1 MPRSEVVTEA
11 IRRTL
16 DVADT
21 NARRLGMS
29 RRAFLR
35 SSCGMAATLTALAA
49 CSSEEAA
56 TTTSRA
62 PAPTGPGSTASRD
75 TQPAGTRPSDTA
87 PGTGGTFSLPPESTI
102 EEAAATTVLAGSELV
117 VDVQTHLLEYEPG
130 TGEGWGLGFP
140 QASCGDDP
148 AACMGID
155 AWLDLVLG
163 GSDTA
168 VAVLSAIP
176 VVADPDPLSTE
187 VMERAR
193 RQVEQ
198 LGCVGHVLIQGHATP
213 TIGELP
219 AALDAMAATAA
230 EYEIAAWKAYTHEG
244 PSWRLDDDIGN
255 AFCDQVRALGQRI
268 ICVHKG
274 LGPAAASPVDV
285 GPAAVNHPDLTFCIY
300 HSGFEAAVT
309 EGEYPGDEA
318 GAAAGGVDR
327 LIASLHGAGIGAGG
341 NVYAELGSTWWNLIQ
356 RPDEAAHVLGK
367 LLVALGPDN
376 ILWGTDSIWY
386 GSPQGQIEAFRAFE
400 ITPGVPGAFRLPG
413 ADRRRQGPHPRP
425 QRRPRLR
432 HRPGDDDVRAVG
444 RRPFRPAAPRHPI
457 ASRPAR
463 PRPPAREP
471 RSPPTIPGSRSA
483 RSSSVRLRRRRSA
496 THSDHPTAEV
506 ARVVQCPPTPCW
518 ERRRWGGGS
527 DRARSTNASGA
538 QRRRLR
544 CGVVWSRAAVGMSRT
559 WAATRRRGM

>member
-1 MPRSEVVTEA
+1 MTRRPPDDPGLPLAFHPLSNGEYAPLPRSEAVAEA

-16 DVADT
+16 AVADT

-49 CSSEEAA
+49 CTSEQAA
-56 TTTSRA
+56 STTSRA
-62 PAPTGPGSTASRD
+62 APPTGTGPPGARD
-75 TQPAGTRPSDTA
+75 TAPVGSSDTV

-102 EEAAATTVLAGSELV
+102 EEAAATTVLAGSELI
-117 VDVQTHLLEYEPG
+117 VDVQTHLLEYESG
-130 TGEGWGLGFP
+130 TGDGWGLGFP

-148 AACMGID
+148 ALCMGID

-187 VMERAR
+187 VMGRAR

-255 AFCDQVRALGQRI
+255 AFCDQVRALGQRV

-274 LGPAAASPVDV
+274 LGPPAASPVDV
-285 GPAAVNHPDLTFCIY
+285 GPAAANHPDLTFCIY

-309 EGEYPGDEA
+309 EAEYPGDAA
-318 GAAAGGVDR
+318 GADAGGVDR
-327 LIASLHGAGIGAGG
+327 LIASVRAAGIGPGG

-367 LLVALGPDN
+367 LLVTFGPDN

-386 GSPQGQIEAFRAFE
+386 GSPQSQIEAFRAFE
-400 ITPGVPGAFRLPG
+400 ITPEYQERFGYPALT
-413 ADRRRQGPHPRP
+413 AD
-425 QRRPRLR
+425 
-432 HRPGDDDVRAVG
+432 VK
-444 RRPFRPAAPRHPI
+444 
-457 ASRPAR
+457 AR
-463 PRPPAREP
+463 ILGLNA
-471 RSPPTIPGSRSA
+471 
-483 RSSSVRLRRRRSA
+483 
-496 THSDHPTAEV
+496 
-506 ARVVQCPPTPCW
+506 ARVYGIDPATTACALSA
-518 ERRRWGGGS
+518 S
-527 DRARSTNASGA
+527 DRSGLRATAPDRVPTGPTTAAGAR
-538 QRRRLR
+538 
-544 CGVVWSRAAVGMSRT
+544 
-559 WAATRRRGM
+559 ATFVAEHPWFS

>member
-1 MPRSEVVTEA
+1 MTRRPPDDPGLPLAFHPLSNGEYAPLPRSPIVAEA

-16 DVADT
+16 AVADT

-49 CSSEEAA
+49 CSSEESSGS
-56 TTTSRA
+56 TSPRT
-62 PAPTGPGSTASRD
+62 PSPPSGPGTSG
-75 TQPAGTRPSDTA
+75 PPGTRPIASDTV

-117 VDVQTHLLEYEPG
+117 VDVQTHFLEYGPG
-130 TGEGWGLGFP
+130 TSEGWGLGFP

-148 AACMGID
+148 AACMGTA

-213 TIGELP
+213 TTGELP

-230 EYEIAAWKAYTHEG
+230 EFEIAAWKAYTHEG
-244 PSWRLDDDIGN
+244 PSWRLDDDVGN
-255 AFCDQVRALGQRI
+255 AFCDQVRTLGQRI

-274 LGPAAASPVDV
+274 LGPDAASPVDV

-327 LIASLHGAGIGAGG
+327 LIASVRGAGIGPGG

-367 LLVALGPDN
+367 LLVAFGPDN

-400 ITPGVPGAFRLPG
+400 ITPEYQERFGYPALTADVKARILGLNAARVYGIDAATTTCALSP
-413 ADRRRQGPHPRP
+413 ADRSG
-425 QRRPRLR
+425 LR
-432 HRPGDDDVRAVG
+432 A
-444 RRPFRPAAPRHPI
+444 AAP
-457 ASRPAR
+457 AR
-463 PRPPAREP
+463 VPTGPTTAAAAR
-471 RSPPTIPGSRSA
+471 
-483 RSSSVRLRRRRSA
+483 A
-496 THSDHPTAEV
+496 TFAADHPWF
-506 ARVVQCPPTPCW
+506 AR
-518 ERRRWGGGS
+518 
-527 DRARSTNASGA
+527 RAG
-538 QRRRLR
+538 
-544 CGVVWSRAAVGMSRT
+544 
-559 WAATRRRGM
+559 

>member
-1 MPRSEVVTEA
+1 MIITHLQRAVNGPRPGTIAAVLRSGGMTRRPPDEPGLPLAFHPLSNGEYAPLPRSDVVAEA

-16 DVADT
+16 AVADT

-56 TTTSRA
+56 STTSRA
-62 PAPTGPGSTASRD
+62 ATADRSRD
-75 TQPAGTRPSDTA
+75 HRRTRHRADRTRSSDTV

-117 VDVQTHLLEYEPG
+117 VDVQTHLLEYESG
-130 TGEGWGLGFP
+130 TGDGWGLGFP

-148 AACMGID
+148 ALCMGID

-213 TIGELP
+213 TTGELP

-285 GPAAVNHPDLTFCIY
+285 GPAAANHPDLTFCIY
-300 HSGFEAAVT
+300 HSGLRGRGHRGRV
-309 EGEYPGDEA
+309 PRRR
-318 GAAAGGVDR
+318 GGSRRRRRRPADR
-327 LIASLHGAGIGAGG
+327 LGA
-341 NVYAELGSTWWNLIQ
+341 
-356 RPDEAAHVLGK
+356 R
-367 LLVALGPDN
+367 
-376 ILWGTDSIWY
+376 
-386 GSPQGQIEAFRAFE
+386 R
-400 ITPGVPGAFRLPG
+400 R
-413 ADRRRQGPHPRP
+413 DRRR
-425 QRRPRLR
+425 
-432 HRPGDDDVRAVG
+432 
-444 RRPFRPAAPRHPI
+444 AATSTP
-457 ASRPAR
+457 S
-463 PRPPAREP
+463 
-471 RSPPTIPGSRSA
+471 SA
-483 RSSSVRLRRRRSA
+483 RR
-496 THSDHPTAEV
+496 
-506 ARVVQCPPTPCW
+506 
-518 ERRRWGGGS
+518 GG
-527 DRARSTNASGA
+527 T
-538 QRRRLR
+538 
-544 CGVVWSRAAVGMSRT
+544 
-559 WAATRRRGM
+559 